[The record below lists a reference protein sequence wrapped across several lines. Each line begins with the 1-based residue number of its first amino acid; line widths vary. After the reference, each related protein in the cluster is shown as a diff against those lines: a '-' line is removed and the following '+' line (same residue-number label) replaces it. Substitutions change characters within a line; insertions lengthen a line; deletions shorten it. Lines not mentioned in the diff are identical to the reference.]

1 MENLTYDEFINNILE
16 TRGRFACG
24 DEYHERHHI
33 VPRCMGGTNDEDN
46 LIDLFAREHFIAH
59 KLLAE
64 ENPNEEGLLY
74 AWWCMSVATNRY
86 TKERYQVT
94 AEEYEEARMAIS
106 KIRQRK
112 WLGENNPI
120 HTRDIIGENNPNY
133 GNHKLAGENAP
144 WYGKHLTEEAR
155 RKLSEAAKTRTG
167 EKSSNYGNHKLAG
180 KNNPNYGTGKA
191 VVQLTLDGEFI
202 AEYISANEA
211 SNITG
216 ARATG
221 IRRVCQHGS
230 QSAGGYLW
238 VYKEEYDPKK
248 QYVYCNHSKR
258 RVVQLTMSGDIIAEY
273 ESMMEAANTVNTPE
287 PNINRCCRGKM
298 KSAGGFKWMYKEDL
312 EEIQSAENINNK
324 N

>member
-1 MENLTYDEFINNILE
+1 MEFTYEEFINNILE

-24 DEYHERHHI
+24 EEYHERHHI
-33 VPRCMGGTNDEDN
+33 VPRCMSGGDEDEN

-64 ENPNEEGLLY
+64 ENPNEEKLIY
-74 AWWCMSVATNRY
+74 AWWCMSIATNQY
-86 TKERYQVT
+86 TKERYQLT
-94 AEEYEEARMAIS
+94 AEEYEEARIAFS
-106 KIRQRK
+106 KIRQKR

-120 HTRDIIGENNPNY
+120 HTRDIMGENNPNY

-221 IRRVCQHGS
+221 IRRVCQHGG

-238 VYKEEYDPKK
+238 VYKEEYDLNK
-248 QYVYCNHSKR
+248 QYTYCNHSKR
-258 RVVQLTMSGDIIAEY
+258 RVVQLTMNGDIISEY

-298 KSAGGFKWMYKEDL
+298 KSAGGFKWMYKEDW
-312 EEIQSAENINNK
+312 EEMQNAENINGK